1 MELFR
6 KFWEILGW
14 CGHGRSRAQGRWELR
29 KRYSGHSLPSRT
41 PGCAQ
46 LVINHSVAMRFVQH
60 RLSSGQRPGTHL
72 PCVSSRKGHWGHKP
86 WSRAPGGMLRLAQ
99 ESSYCGASIHLYLLN
114 LIQCFYK
121 TPRICLP
128 ARVWGTELGVQFGL
142 SFHRGATEMDKPS
155 AGRPARTP
163 QEALQRAMI
172 HLPAAPG
179 HAAGT

>member
-1 MELFR
+1 MGGS
-6 KFWEILGW
+6 IQT
-14 CGHGRSRAQGRWELR
+14 QGRWELR
-29 KRYSGHSLPSRT
+29 RRYSGHSLPSRT

-46 LVINHSVAMRFVQH
+46 LAINHSVAIPFVQG
-60 RLSSGQRPGTHL
+60 RLSSGQRPGTCL

-86 WSRAPGGMLRLAQ
+86 WSRAPGGMLSLAQ

-114 LIQCFYK
+114 QIQFFHK
-121 TPRICLP
+121 TPRIYQA

-155 AGRPARTP
+155 AGRVGRTP

-172 HLPAAPG
+172 HLPATP
-179 HAAGT
+179 AAGTSGLAARVSLLPPVV